1 MESYKLKIPELVVFE
16 PSVFKD
22 ERGFFQESYN
32 KKKFDEIVGYSV
44 DFVQDNHS
52 FSTKNILRGIHYQ
65 LPPHAQGKLVRVVS
79 GEVLDIG
86 VDLRVNS
93 PTFGMWDG
101 LLLSEKNNKQL
112 WIPEG
117 FGHAFMVKSEYAHF
131 LYKTTNFYNK
141 NSEGCIKWDDRFL
154 NIDWN
159 VGSGKPIVSEKDNA
173 GLTFHE
179 AKYFK

>member
-1 MESYKLKIPELVVFE
+1 MESYRLKIPELVVFK
-16 PSVFKD
+16 PNVFED
-22 ERGFFQESYN
+22 DRGFFQESYN

-52 FSTKNILRGIHYQ
+52 FSSKNILRGIHYQ
-65 LPPHAQGKLVRVVS
+65 LPPYAQGKLVRVIS
-79 GEVLDIG
+79 GEVFDIG

-101 LLLSEKNNKQL
+101 LLLSENNNKQL

-117 FGHAFMVKSEYAHF
+117 FGHAFLVTSESAHF

-141 NSEGCIKWDDRFL
+141 KSEGCIKWDDKFL
-154 NIDWN
+154 NIDWK
-159 VGSGKPIVSEKDNA
+159 VDDEELIVSEKDKA
-173 GLTFHE
+173 GIAFHN

>member
-1 MESYKLKIPELVVFE
+1 MESYKLKIPELIVIE

-32 KKKFDEIVGYSV
+32 KKTFDEIVGYSV

-65 LPPHAQGKLVRVVS
+65 LPPHAQGKLVRVIS
-79 GEVLDIG
+79 GEVLDVGI
-86 VDLRVNS
+86 DLRVNS

-117 FGHAFMVKSEYAHF
+117 FGHAFMVISESAHF

-141 NSEGCIKWDDRFL
+141 NSEGCIKWDDKFL
-154 NIDWN
+154 NIDWK
-159 VGSGKPIVSEKDNA
+159 VGDERPIVSEKDNA
-173 GLTFHE
+173 GLAFHD